1 MQISKKIGAVA
12 LASAM
17 LLSTMP
23 AFADMSMF
31 KADLTAAQETPPT
44 VSKGTGTVMITYD
57 SATKTL
63 SWKGSYDGL
72 TGPATAA
79 HFHGPAEMG
88 KAAGVEVPVPNIKSP
103 FEGSAV
109 LTEMQAGDLMSGKLY
124 FNVHTEAN
132 KGGEVRGQVMPA
144 K

>member
-1 MQISKKIGAVA
+1 MKISKKTGA
-12 LASAM
+12 LALVGAL
-17 LLSTMP
+17 LLSSMP
-23 AFADMSMF
+23 AFADMSMY

-44 VSKGTGTVMITYD
+44 ASKGTGTVEITFD

-63 SWKGSYDGL
+63 SWKGSYDSL

-79 HFHGPAEMG
+79 HFHGPADMG
-88 KAAGVEVPVPNIKSP
+88 KAAGVEVPVPNFKSP
-103 FEGSAV
+103 FEGKAV
-109 LTEMQAGDLMSGKLY
+109 LTEAQAADLMAGKLY

>member
-1 MQISKKIGAVA
+1 MKISKKTGA
-12 LASAM
+12 LALVGAL
-17 LLSTMP
+17 LLSSMP
-23 AFADMSMF
+23 AFADMSMY

-44 VSKGTGTVMITYD
+44 ASKGTGSVEITFD

-63 SWKGSYDGL
+63 SWKGSYDSL

-79 HFHGPAEMG
+79 HFHGPADMG
-88 KAAGVEVPVPNIKSP
+88 KAAGVEVPVPNFKSP
-103 FEGSAV
+103 FEGKAV
-109 LTEMQAGDLMSGKLY
+109 LTEAQAADLMAGKLY